1 MKLLVYGGSFNPP
14 HRGHVSALCRAMEQL
29 CPDETWVI
37 PAKTPPHKELAPGSP
52 DPEQRLE
59 LTKLAFASL
68 DGVTV
73 SDMELHRDDASY
85 TVDTLR
91 QLAEQFP
98 GWEIVFLMGTDMLLY
113 MEKWREFE
121 VIFQLCTLAVLTRE
135 DGQDA
140 TVESHAAYLRREY
153 GARVCVL
160 PGEPLPMD
168 STGLR
173 ADLCR
178 REGAERL
185 PEAVYEFIICHRLY
199 GAKPQFAWLRQK
211 SYAHLKPY
219 RIPHVAGCE
228 EEAVRLARYWGE
240 DEEAAA
246 EAAILHDITKKLN
259 PAEQLRLCRKY
270 GIMADAV
277 EMREAKLLHSRTGA
291 CLARELFGVSQPV
304 FDAIEWHTTGRVNM
318 TRLEKI
324 IYMADYIEPTRDF
337 AGVEE
342 LRRLAYIDL
351 DQAMILGLEMSLNE
365 LSQRGAELHPRSV
378 QTLNWLRDLRKNT
391 HEII

>member
-14 HRGHVSALCRAMEQL
+14 HRGHVAALRRAVEQL
-29 CPDETWVI
+29 RPDETWVI

-59 LTKLAFASL
+59 LTRLAFA
-68 DGVTV
+68 DVNGVTV
-73 SDMELHRDDASY
+73 SDMELRRAETSY

-91 QLAEQFP
+91 QLAERFS

-121 VIFQLCTLAVLTRE
+121 KILRLCTLAVLTRE
-135 DGQDA
+135 EGQDQA
-140 TVESHAAYLRREY
+140 VEEHAEHLRRQY
-153 GARVCVL
+153 GASVCIL

-173 ADLCR
+173 SALCQR
-178 REGAERL
+178 KGAERL
-185 PEAVYEFIICHRLY
+185 PEAVYESVIRHRFY
-199 GAKPQFAWLRQK
+199 GAKPRFDWLRQK

-228 EEAVRLARYWGE
+228 EEAVRLARHWGE
-240 DEEAAA
+240 NEEDAA

-259 PAEQLRLCRKY
+259 PAEQLRLCGKY
-270 GIMADAV
+270 GIMADTV
-277 EMREAKLLHSRTGA
+277 EMREAKLLHARTGA
-291 CLARELFGVSQPV
+291 CLARELFGVSQRV

-318 TRLEKI
+318 TLLEKI

-337 AGVEE
+337 PGVEE
-342 LRRLAYIDL
+342 LRRLAYLDL
-351 DQAMILGLEMSLNE
+351 DQAMIRGLEMSLDE
-365 LSQRGAELHPRSV
+365 LNQRGAELHPRSV
-378 QTLNWLRDLRKNT
+378 QTLTWLREQRNNT
-391 HEII
+391 L